1 MRRRLE
7 LTPPEYPIQLVRND
21 QQIYNCFYKMDS
33 RPVGL
38 KPAVHQHPLLEVYFL
53 MTSYRWW
60 LVKAVT
66 GAHKSVGTRTR
77 LV

>member
-7 LTPPEYPIQLVRND
+7 PTPPEYPIELARND

-38 KPAVHQHPLLEVYFL
+38 KPAVHQPPLLEGIFL
-53 MTSYRWW
+53 DGK
-60 LVKAVT
+60 L
-66 GAHKSVGTRTR
+66 SVE
-77 LV
+77 V